1 MITDLFCLLYSKV
14 ISKNEIL
21 EKIRFYSL
29 LRFIIRISANLFLPL
44 YYILTC
50 DMKKN
55 KLQDNRSNNKR
66 IIVSLTSFPAR
77 INRLWLVVE
86 TLMRQSIKPD
96 MIILWLSNKQIDKM
110 ESLPKR
116 LLKLQQRGL
125 IIRFVNEDI
134 RSHKKYFYALKEY
147 PNDIIITVDDDVFY
161 QSNILESLITTHK
174 NNPNVICANHAR
186 LFQVDKN
193 EQLKYSNFNSVTAI
207 NSKSEKYIQIG
218 IGGVLYPP
226 NSLYK
231 DVLNKELFMCLAPMA
246 DDLWLYSMARLN
258 GNIIYKTS
266 YKGIYLPVI
275 NINNINL
282 SDSNCGNNGN
292 DIQMKNIR
300 DYYVK
305 VKGIDVF
312 GCEYN

>member
-1 MITDLFCLLYSKV
+1 MITDFFCSLYSKV
-14 ISKNEIL
+14 KNNNVFL

-29 LRFIIRISANLFLPL
+29 LRFFIRISANLLLPL

-50 DMKKN
+50 DKKKY
-55 KLQDNRSNNKR
+55 KLLDNRTANKR

-86 TLMRQSIKPD
+86 TLLRQSIKPD
-96 MIILWLSNKQIDKM
+96 MVILWLSNKQFDKM

-125 IIRFVNEDI
+125 VIRFVNEDI
-134 RSHKKYFYALKEY
+134 RSHKKYFYALKEF
-147 PNDIIITVDDDVFY
+147 PNDIVITVDDDVFY
-161 QSNILESLITTHK
+161 QSNILESLILAHK
-174 NNPNVICANHAR
+174 KNPNVICANHAK
-186 LFQVDKN
+186 LLHIDNNNQI
-193 EQLKYSNFNSVTAI
+193 KYSNFNFVKTI

-258 GNIIYKTS
+258 GCIVYKTS
-266 YKGIYLPVI
+266 YRGIYLPVI

-292 DIQMKNIR
+292 DIQMRNIR
-300 DYYVK
+300 EYYMR
-305 VKGIDVF
+305 VKGINIF
-312 GCEYN
+312 S